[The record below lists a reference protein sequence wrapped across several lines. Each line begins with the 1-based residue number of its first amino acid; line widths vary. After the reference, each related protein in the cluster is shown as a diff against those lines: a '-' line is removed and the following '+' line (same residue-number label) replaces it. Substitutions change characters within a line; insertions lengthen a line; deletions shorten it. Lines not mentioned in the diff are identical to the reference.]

1 MNYYWRGMQRQL
13 KPKQPSI
20 IIVLDGWGIAPAW
33 GGNAISSART
43 VTFDKI
49 WKTFPS
55 TTLLASGEAVGL
67 PVNSPGN
74 SEAGHLNIGAGRVVH
89 QDISLIDKEIA
100 NGNFAKNP
108 VLAESLEHAI
118 KNNSNIHLIG
128 LLSETGTHSH
138 IKHLFALLEYFKK
151 NKFSK
156 VYIHLI
162 TDGRDSDPMDGIE
175 LASKVENEVNK
186 IGVGRISSLVGRFF
200 AMDRDNRFERLSG
213 ALNLLISG
221 EGATFDN
228 VREAFSNSYSK
239 HITDEFLS
247 PSIIANQMH
256 HFIPVSDNDS
266 VILFNFRPDRTK
278 ELTEA
283 FLAPQMPNMPRRKV
297 LKNLHFST
305 FAMYEENSLAHK
317 IFKPESVSESISS
330 VWSQQG
336 FRQFHIA
343 ETEKYPHV
351 TYFFNGGTEKA
362 LTGETRK
369 LIPSPRNIKTYDQK
383 PEMSAKGVCDNV
395 VSAIKSRKF
404 DSIVINFANADM
416 VGHSGNLKAT
426 MKAAEFVDACLKT
439 ILDVAIPAKWNAF
452 VLADHGNAEQMV
464 NPRTGEPDTGHTTNP
479 VPFIIVSGDPE
490 IANLTLQ
497 GNGILGSVAPT
508 VLDIEGIE
516 KPAEMLNQSLIINEK
531 KSV

>member
-1 MNYYWRGMQRQL
+1 MQRHL
-13 KPKQPSI
+13 KPKKPSLVVI
-20 IIVLDGWGIAPAW
+20 LDGWGLAPAW

-43 VTFDKI
+43 VTFDRI
-49 WKTFPS
+49 WKSFPS
-55 TTLLASGEAVGL
+55 TSLLASGEAVGL
-67 PVNSPGN
+67 PTNSPGN

-108 VLAESLEHAI
+108 VLAEGLEHAI

-138 IKHLFALLEYFKK
+138 IRHLFALLEYYKK
-151 NKFSK
+151 NNFKR

-175 LASKVENEVNK
+175 LANKVSEQVEK

-200 AMDRDNRFERLSG
+200 AMDRDNRWERLSA
-213 ALNLLISG
+213 ALNLLVSG
-221 EGATFDN
+221 EGTTFAN
-228 VREAFSNSYSK
+228 IREAFSSSYAR
-239 HITDEFLS
+239 HLTDEFLS

-256 HFIPVSDNDS
+256 HFISVSDNDS

-283 FLAPQMPNMPRRKV
+283 FLSPNIPDMPRRKV
-297 LKNLHFST
+297 LKNLFFST

-317 IFKPESVSESISS
+317 IFKPERVDDSISA
-330 VWSQQG
+330 VWSTES
-336 FRQFHIA
+336 FSQFHIA

-351 TYFFNGGTEKA
+351 TYFFNGGLEEV
-362 LTGETRK
+362 LRGETRK
-369 LIPSPRNIKTYDQK
+369 MIPSPRNVKTYDQK
-383 PEMSAKGVCDNV
+383 PEMSAKGVCDNTI
-395 VSAIKSRKF
+395 SAIKSRKF
-404 DSIVINFANADM
+404 DNILVNFANTDM

-426 MKAAEFVDACLKT
+426 IKAAEFVDGCLKS
-439 ILDVAIPAKWNAF
+439 ILDIAIPAKWNAF

-479 VPFIIVSGDPE
+479 VPFIIVSEDPE
-490 IANLTLQ
+490 IAKIKLQ
-497 GNGILGSVAPT
+497 NNGILGSVAPT
-508 VLDIEGIE
+508 ILDIEGIVR
-516 KPAEMLNQSLIINEK
+516 PVAMLNKSLIINEGN
-531 KSV
+531 SI

>member
-1 MNYYWRGMQRQL
+1 MQRNL
-13 KPKQPSI
+13 KPKKPSI
-20 IIVLDGWGIAPAW
+20 IIILDGWGIAPAW
-33 GGNAISSART
+33 GGNAISSAKT
-43 VTFDKI
+43 ITFDKI
-49 WKTFPS
+49 WRECPS

-67 PVNSPGN
+67 PTNSPGN

-100 NGNFAKNP
+100 SGNFDKNP
-108 VLAESLEHAI
+108 ILTEGLEHAL

-138 IKHLFALLEYFKK
+138 IRHLYALLEYYKKHNFKR
-151 NKFSK
+151 

-175 LASKVENEVNK
+175 LASKVEEEVKK
-186 IGVGRISSLVGRFF
+186 IGVGRISSLIGRFF
-200 AMDRDNRFERLSG
+200 AMDRDNRWERLSG

-221 EGATFDN
+221 EGTKFENLRA
-228 VREAFSNSYSK
+228 AFSGSYSR
-239 HITDEFLS
+239 HLTDEFLS

-256 HFIPVSDNDS
+256 HFVPVSDNDS

-283 FLAPQMPNMPRRKV
+283 FLAPTMPNMPRRKV
-297 LKNLHFST
+297 LKNLFFST

-317 IFKPESVSESISS
+317 IFKPERVDESIAA
-330 VWSQQG
+330 VWSKEG

-351 TYFFNGGTEKA
+351 TYFFNGGMEKA
-362 LTGETRK
+362 LSGEVRK
-369 LIPSPRNIKTYDQK
+369 MIPSPRNIKTYDQK
-383 PEMSAKGVCDNV
+383 PEMSAKGVCDSV
-395 VSAIKSRKF
+395 VSAIKSRNF
-404 DSIVINFANADM
+404 DSIVVNFANTDM

-426 MKAAEFVDACLKT
+426 IKAAEFVDVCLKS
-439 ILDVAIPAKWNAF
+439 ILDTAIPAKWNAF
-452 VLADHGNAEQMV
+452 VFADHGNAEQMV

-479 VPFIIVSGDPE
+479 VPFVIVSADPE
-490 IANLTLQ
+490 IQKLKLQ
-497 GNGILGSVAPT
+497 ANGILGSIAPT
-508 VLDIEGIE
+508 ILHVDGIE
-516 KPAEMLNQSLIINEK
+516 KPVAMLNESLIINEER
-531 KSV
+531 SL